1 MFGRFFVL
9 SGCEYHNIMVLTSQR
24 DEKMAKHHKILK
36 IEYLLIE
43 SVFLSQVK
51 EFGIRKN

>member
-1 MFGRFFVL
+1 
-9 SGCEYHNIMVLTSQR
+9 MVLTSQR